1 MPEISVE
8 KINTDFIK
16 NIDLIKNFTKPVVF
30 FKGSTITNLSTN
42 NCLKF
47 FERISPPLQPDGIL
61 IVGVDSNQN
70 ESSLK
75 GAYDDGKMANLT
87 LSILYFINR
96 DLPVSGFD
104 PTAFNYEF
112 NWVAETHCVEHN
124 VRATKDQDFILDG
137 VPINIKSGTKFHFLS
152 SYKYPVDYF
161 QELAIKSGLKPLDYF
176 VHQNEPMVI
185 HVLGVKN

>member
-1 MPEISVE
+1 M
-8 KINTDFIK
+8 
-16 NIDLIKNFTKPVVF
+16 F

-42 NCLKF
+42 NCLNFLGK
-47 FERISPPLQPDGIL
+47 ISQAIQPNGIL

-70 ESSLK
+70 EASLRK
-75 GAYDDGKMANLT
+75 AYDDGKMAKLT

-96 DLPVSGFD
+96 DLPVSDFD

-124 VRATKDQDFILDG
+124 VRATKEQNFLLDG
-137 VPINIKSGTKFHFLS
+137 IPINIKSGEKFHFLS

-161 QELAIKSGLKPLDYF
+161 QNIAIKAGLKPLDYF
-176 VHQNEPMVI
+176 VEQANERMVV